1 VPVRTRLF
9 AALAAATVCALAAAL
24 SGADGAAPALAQ
36 GAAATGGQAVQ
47 APSAPAGGG
56 GAFSAFAYS
65 QVSVSG
71 NASPGALINPTSYV
85 PAPCWME
92 PRFTG
97 SNSYHAG
104 DPQPSPN
111 GDADSYWWWFASQQ
125 PALYG
130 VLGRISGLKQA
141 INKVFRN
148 KQGSAGWWWVPA
160 WVNTGVNGFACATG
174 LVNTLNLSA
183 QYLQFQAPQHG
194 GPDTPGHTIDGHIL
208 ADLARA
214 ELLLP
219 TFKVFT
225 SPATGVPS
233 DVNLP
238 VWVWVHYNGPP
249 SPADTATVPT
259 PAGALWARVT
269 TSPPQVSLSVS
280 SPGQAKVY
288 NQCGATGSQYTGN
301 ASATPPC
308 GVIFLAP
315 STGGPY
321 TITVTATWT
330 VSWTASDTPGQHLFA
345 SPPWPKPVQTGTAA
359 VTVQEVQSI
368 NGPSPSP

>member
-1 VPVRTRLF
+1 MRTRPF
-9 AALAAATVCALAAAL
+9 VALAVTAACAVVTGL
-24 SGADGAAPALAQ
+24 SGMDGAAPAFAQ
-36 GAAATGGQAVQ
+36 GAAATGGLAAQ
-47 APSAPAGGG
+47 APAAPAGGG
-56 GAFSAFAYS
+56 GQFSAFAYS

-71 NASPGALINPTSYV
+71 NASVAGLGSPTSYL
-85 PAPCWME
+85 PAPCWVE

-97 SNSYHAG
+97 ADSYHAG
-104 DPQPSPN
+104 DPQPSAT
-111 GDADSYWWWFASQQ
+111 GDADSYWWWFASQE

-141 INKVFRN
+141 INKVFKA
-148 KQGSAGWWWVPA
+148 KQGNPGWWWVPS
-160 WVNTGVNGFACATG
+160 WVGGGVNGFACATG
-174 LVNTLNLSA
+174 LVRTLNFSA
-183 QYLQFQAPQHG
+183 QYLQFEAPQHG

-214 ELLLP
+214 ELVLP
-219 TFKVFT
+219 TFKVST
-225 SPATGVPS
+225 SPARGVPS

-238 VWVWVHYNGPP
+238 VWVWVAYNGTRT
-249 SPADTATVPT
+249 PADTATVPT
-259 PAGALWARVT
+259 PGGTLWARVT
-269 TSPPQVSLSVS
+269 TSQPQVSLSVS

-301 ASATPPC
+301 AGATPPC
-308 GVIFLAP
+308 GVTFLAP

-330 VSWTASDTPGQHLFA
+330 VSWTASDTPGQHLFT
-345 SPPWPKPVQTGTAA
+345 SPPWPKPVQTQTTA
-359 VTVQEVQSI
+359 VTVQEVQSV